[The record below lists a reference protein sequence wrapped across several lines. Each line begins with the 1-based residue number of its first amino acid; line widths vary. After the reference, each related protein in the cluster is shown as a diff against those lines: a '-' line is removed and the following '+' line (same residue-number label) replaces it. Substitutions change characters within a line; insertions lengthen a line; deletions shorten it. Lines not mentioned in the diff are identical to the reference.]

1 MRILRGLQEA
11 TEAFAAQRRAEADDE
26 ALESVAAVLREVRTR
41 GDDALFELTERFDG
55 VRLESLQVPLGALS
69 SATQDLPAELKA
81 AVRLAAERIRDFY
94 ERQPQEGFIYQ
105 QNGALLGQ
113 LARPIG
119 RVGCYVPGGQAP
131 LFSTLL
137 MSAIPAQVAGVRE
150 IVIASPPDRRGQVP
164 AEVLLAARE
173 IGVTSIYRLGG
184 PLAVAAMAYGTET
197 VPKVDKIVGP
207 GSRLTMLAKKLVF
220 GEVGI
225 EALPGPTE
233 TLIIADAAADPR
245 HVAADLLAQAE
256 HLGAQPVLV
265 TPNRSLLEASL
276 AELERQLACLP
287 RPKSARESVEARGLA
302 VLVATLDE
310 AVEVANAFAPEHLC
324 LLVEDPWGLVP
335 QVQHAG
341 GLFIGAHSMEA
352 LGDYL
357 IGPSHVMPTGG
368 TARYA
373 SAINVRDF
381 QTLIPFASLSAATT
395 QRLGPSAAQ
404 LARAEGLEAHARAIE
419 ARLSEP

>member
-41 GDDALFELTERFDG
+41 GDDALLELTERFDG

-81 AVRLAAERIRDFY
+81 AVRLAAERIRHFY

-113 LARPIG
+113 LARPIA

-150 IVIASPPDRRGQVP
+150 IIVASPPDRRGQVP

-173 IGVTSIYRLGG
+173 IGVTTIYRLGG
-184 PLAVAAMAYGTET
+184 PLAIAAMAYGTET

-207 GSRLTMLAKKLVF
+207 GSRLTVLAKKLVF

-265 TPNRSLLEASL
+265 TPSRTLLEASL
-276 AELERQLACLP
+276 AELERQLARLP
-287 RPKSARESVEARGLA
+287 RAKSARESVEARGLA
-302 VLVATLDE
+302 VLVETLDE

-324 LLVEDPWGLVP
+324 LLVDDPWQLVP

-341 GLFIGAHSMEA
+341 GLFIGEYSMEA

-373 SAINVRDF
+373 SALNVRDF
-381 QTLIPFASLSAATT
+381 QKLIPFASLSAATI
-395 QRLGPSAAQ
+395 QRLGPAGAQ